1 MDKVLCL
8 SAAANDNDNDND
20 NVNNIIFTTKNTSL
34 YVPVVALSE
43 RLNQKLSKLLSE
55 GFERLVCWNENKTKN
70 DNKNEQMN
78 IDIFSNQIL
87 LESVDSNQDNNF
99 KRFKNRRYYLPKKII
114 DDYNVIIN
122 GNYLLWPIGTIEPM
136 TNH

>member
-1 MDKVLCL
+1 M

-87 LESVDSNQDNNF
+87 LESVDSNQDSNF

-122 GNYLLWPIGTIEPM
+122 GNYLL
-136 TNH
+136 

>member
-1 MDKVLCL
+1 
-8 SAAANDNDNDND
+8 
-20 NVNNIIFTTKNTSL
+20 
-34 YVPVVALSE
+34 
-43 RLNQKLSKLLSE
+43 
-55 GFERLVCWNENKTKN
+55 
-70 DNKNEQMN
+70 MN

-122 GNYLLWPIGTIEPM
+122 GNYLL
-136 TNH
+136 